1 MYCIDVYIL
10 KYMPPPSPGES
21 QQQYCHLGAEN
32 MKRRKRKGENVN
44 EKEEKG
50 KDKGKMASKRI
61 CRGNKN
67 KVEKGA

>member
-1 MYCIDVYIL
+1 
-10 KYMPPPSPGES
+10 
-21 QQQYCHLGAEN
+21 

-61 CRGNKN
+61 CRENKIRT
-67 KVEKGA
+67 KRVRKA